1 MVFILIGND
10 RKYPIR
16 LHQKFFNPDFNQ
28 QLILKLLFFCFNVVR
43 FKYNP

>member
-10 RKYPIR
+10 RKHLIR
-16 LHQKFFNPDFNQ
+16 LQQKFFNPDFDQ
-28 QLILKLLFFCFNVVR
+28 YLSLKIVVFCINVVR